1 MFPVTGTSMI
11 VCHAEKPFNDHIVKE
26 VSDIDDTRLVFYGD
40 EGSSP
45 TEPR

>member
-11 VCHAEKPFNDHIVKE
+11 VCHAEEKPFNDYIVKE
-26 VSDIDDTRLVFYGD
+26 VSDIDDIRLVFYGD
-40 EGSSP
+40 EGSP